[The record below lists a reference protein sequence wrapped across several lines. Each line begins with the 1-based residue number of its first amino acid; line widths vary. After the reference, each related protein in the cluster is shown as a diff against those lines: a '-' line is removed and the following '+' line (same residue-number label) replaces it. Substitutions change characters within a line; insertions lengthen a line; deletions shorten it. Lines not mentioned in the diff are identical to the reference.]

1 MYLLDTDIIIYF
13 LKGVPEVIRN
23 VGAHTVD
30 PKALSA
36 VTYGELVF
44 GAMKSSRPIENMAKV
59 RRVTEL
65 FPVIDASRAILETFG
80 TIKADIEK
88 RGKRIDD
95 FDLLIAATALYL
107 NYTVATNNEKH
118 YQYVQGLSVK
128 NWAKA

>member
-23 VGAHTVD
+23 VEAHTVD

-65 FPVIDASRAILETFG
+65 FPVIDASRAIMETFG

-118 YQYVQGLSVK
+118 YQDVQGLSVK